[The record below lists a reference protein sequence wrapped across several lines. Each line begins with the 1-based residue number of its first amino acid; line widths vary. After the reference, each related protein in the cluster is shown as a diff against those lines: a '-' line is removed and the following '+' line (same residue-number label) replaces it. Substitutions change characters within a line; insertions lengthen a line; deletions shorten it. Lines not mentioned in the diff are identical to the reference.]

1 MTLSRPLGA
10 ISTKQSPPIPVMAG
24 STTPSTAAAA
34 IAASTALPPARRMSM
49 AVRVARG
56 WAVAAAP
63 RSAITAERR
72 G

>member
-1 MTLSRPLGA
+1 VPPTA

-34 IAASTALPPARRMSM
+34 IAASIAVPPASSIWI

-56 WAVAAAP
+56 WAVAAAASP
-63 RSAITAERR
+63 ATTTERPAA
-72 G
+72 